1 MLKNVNDNHGQEE
14 DKIIG
19 IPENV
24 ELVTTQRSVDL
35 VKKAKLLVKS
45 RERLRDIYHFCMLRS
60 RNLTCTCN
68 NVQTVLRTTSKRMIF
83 SNQSKLWEA
92 VLVPTKKP
100 LNFCKRNCILHTT
113 FIWSNL
119 YTRVPNKRVCTTYLI
134 LTKLPPCTRSYLG
147 LQAYLFLWI
156 LDKYYGLMWINFDKN
171 LSKIQKK

>member
-68 NVQTVLRTTSKRMIF
+68 NVQTVLRTTSK
-83 SNQSKLWEA
+83 
-92 VLVPTKKP
+92 
-100 LNFCKRNCILHTT
+100 
-113 FIWSNL
+113 L
-119 YTRVPNKRVCTTYLI
+119 YIKTDD
-134 LTKLPPCTRSYLG
+134 
-147 LQAYLFLWI
+147 F
-156 LDKYYGLMWINFDKN
+156 F
-171 LSKIQKK
+171 